1 MTENKLPILT
11 IYSRSPLKYKY
22 KTEGQECI
30 FNAPERDAVPIEE
43 YFGDAATGE
52 MWKIRF
58 DRLDDLDKKICN
70 AVYPTLC
77 DKDPA
82 KLKSPDVIVR
92 MARRKIARDFGTPCR
107 RCGGSGSYARSV
119 AYTEVDDG
127 VCHLCRGSGRSL
139 PRLTDKKLAEIA
151 AHYAEVAK

>member
-1 MTENKLPILT
+1 MTENKSTVLT
-11 IYSRSPLKYKY
+11 IYSRSPLKYRY

-30 FNAPERDAVPIEE
+30 FNAPAKDAAPIEE
-43 YFGDAATGE
+43 YVGDAAEGE
-52 MWKIRF
+52 MWRIRF
-58 DRLDDLDKKICN
+58 DRLDDLDKKICD
-70 AVYPTLC
+70 AVYPTLH

-119 AYTEVDDG
+119 AYTAVDDG